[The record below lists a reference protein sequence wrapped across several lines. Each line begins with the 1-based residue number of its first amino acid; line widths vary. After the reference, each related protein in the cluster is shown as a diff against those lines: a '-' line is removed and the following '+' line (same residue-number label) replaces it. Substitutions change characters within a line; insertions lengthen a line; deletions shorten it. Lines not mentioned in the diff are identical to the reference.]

1 MSAAAEPSPAAGPSA
16 PAPASGGST
25 GRLRAL
31 WPVVRGLI
39 AVAAFAIAVV
49 FQTETF
55 EVKVIGAAL
64 LLIGLVEIVGT
75 ARSPRSGADPLAIVP
90 HGLLVL
96 VGAALLVLPDL
107 TLGAASRIAGALVI
121 ARAVLH
127 VVLARPDRL
136 PDDRRAWVLASGGLE
151 GSIGLL
157 LLLSPSIG
165 LVVIGTAFAAMWAA
179 AGVLA
184 LLRMAGRL
192 DLPTEPG
199 DEIHGILVLVADR
212 VSRSPF
218 PRAER
223 AEIDASLFFE
233 GPGRGERIR
242 SFAVM
247 LSLATAIATFGLL
260 QASTA
265 VVIGAM
271 LVAPLMTPMMGLA
284 AALVTGRPRR
294 AVSSAVMV
302 IVGAAWV
309 VALGVA
315 LSLVAPGS
323 GDVATNP
330 EVQARTAPTLLDLLV
345 ALAAGAVG
353 AYAMSDR
360 RVAAALPG
368 VAIAV
373 ALVPPLSVVGI
384 CLAAG
389 LLPDAAGA
397 AILFATNFV
406 AIVVAGALMFLAV
419 GYGRL
424 DRLGKD
430 ISFARTWA
438 ATLGAAVILLVIP
451 LAATGAGAV
460 RASTETQAVKRDVN
474 AWLSRG
480 PAGAYEVTR
489 VEVFDD
495 LVKVRIIATIQ
506 PPPVSV
512 LRQAV
517 SADLGRPVDV
527 VVDVVP
533 MTRLEAP

>member
-1 MSAAAEPSPAAGPSA
+1 MTDLPDAAPPDRTPLSV
-16 PAPASGGST
+16 
-25 GRLRAL
+25 RAL

-64 LLIGLVEIVGT
+64 LLIGLGEIVGT
-75 ARSPRSGADPLAIVP
+75 ARNPRSGGGPLAIVP

-96 VGAALLVLPDL
+96 VGAALLVVPDL
-107 TLGAASRIAGALVI
+107 TLGAASRIAGALVL

-127 VVLARPDRL
+127 VAVARPDRL
-136 PDDRRAWVLASGGLE
+136 PDDQRAWVLASGGLE

-157 LLLSPSIG
+157 LLLSPSIA
-165 LVVIGTAFAAMWAA
+165 LVLIGTAFAAMWAA

-184 LLRMAGRL
+184 VLRIAGRIE
-192 DLPTEPG
+192 LPTEPG
-199 DEIHGILVLVADR
+199 DEIHGAFVLLATRVAR
-212 VSRSPF
+212 HPF

-223 AEIDASLFFE
+223 ADIDASLFFE
-233 GPGRGERIR
+233 GPGRRGRIR
-242 SFAVM
+242 SFAIM
-247 LSLATAIATFGLL
+247 LSLSTAIATFGLL

-271 LVAPLMTPMMGLA
+271 LVAPLMTPMIGLA

-294 AVSSAVMV
+294 AVSSAAMVM
-302 IVGAAWV
+302 VGAAGV
-309 VALGVA
+309 VALGSV
-315 LSLVAPGS
+315 LSLLAPGS

-397 AILFATNFV
+397 LILFATNFV

-451 LAATGAGAV
+451 LAATGAEVV
-460 RASTETQAVKRDVN
+460 RASTETQAAKRDV
-474 AWLSRG
+474 ALWLSRG
-480 PAGAYEVTR
+480 PAGAYEVTS
-489 VEVFDD
+489 VTVSDD
-495 LVKVRIIATIQ
+495 LVKVRIVATID
-506 PPPVSV
+506 PPPIG
-512 LRQAV
+512 LLQRTL